1 MMMTS
6 LVGCIADS
14 RSTEGGE
21 AGEGLPD
28 DEGVD
33 LRSSFVGENGLQ
45 VGQVAHHRALVQI
58 SRVICWD
65 GACCCRTDGNAAAYW
80 R

>member
-1 MMMTS
+1 
-6 LVGCIADS
+6 
-14 RSTEGGE
+14 
-21 AGEGLPD
+21 
-28 DEGVD
+28 VD

-65 GACCCRTDGNAAAYW
+65 GACCCRADGNAAAYW